1 MTAESI
7 ALALEGR
14 RSKAGWVCKCP
25 AHDDRSPSLSLRD
38 DNGRVLVYCF
48 SGCSQVDVIAALRAR
63 GLWPEQPK
71 PERVPMT
78 PAEKRA
84 WAVRRRRAERMASD
98 AEAWRA
104 AMVDELEAA
113 KRGAYE
119 AGRLEDVFTAAPE
132 MERIRGLHGAVLAD
146 AYIAAR
152 NGQPEQTAALIMAW
166 RRDEQIARR
175 LCSWV
180 VQRIGAEHDAN
191 SSVAA

>member
-1 MTAESI
+1 MSAAAEI
-7 ALALEGR
+7 ARGLGLKHIGR
-14 RSKAGWVCKCP
+14 SWRGACPVHGGNSFTVTEKAGVPLFYCWHGC
-25 AHDDRSPSLSLRD
+25 DR
-38 DNGRVLVYCF
+38 
-48 SGCSQVDVIAALRAR
+48 AAILDELRAR
-63 GLWPEQPK
+63 GLWPERPR
-71 PERVPMT
+71 PERVPT
-78 PAEKRA
+78 SPAEKRA

-104 AMVDELEAA
+104 AMADELEAA

-119 AGRLEDVFTAAPE
+119 AGRLEDVFTIARE
-132 MERIRGLHGAVLAD
+132 VERIRGLHGAALAD

-152 NGQPEQTAALIMAW
+152 NGQPEQTVALIGAR

-175 LCSWV
+175 LCGWV